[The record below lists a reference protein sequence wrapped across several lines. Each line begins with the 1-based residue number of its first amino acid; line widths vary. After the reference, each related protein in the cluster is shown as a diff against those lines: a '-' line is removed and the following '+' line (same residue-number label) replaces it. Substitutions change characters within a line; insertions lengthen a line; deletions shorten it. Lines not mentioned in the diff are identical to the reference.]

1 VIIGVVITLVVL
13 LAIAVVVGVARDP
26 GPDPADVAI
35 GYARALGVGD
45 FDAVYRLVDPELL
58 KGRNRPQW
66 VDEQNARPHLE
77 FAPDTVESRG
87 RVWVYVDKQLK
98 PVNLRLGIT
107 DGTNTELLSGDLQQG
122 AEVVT
127 TISGMSATRAAAP
140 ASSGNPLLPQRGG
153 PGRGR

>member
-1 VIIGVVITLVVL
+1 MIIGVVITLVVL

-66 VDEQNARPHLE
+66 VDEQNARPHLA

-87 RVWVYVDKQLK
+87 
-98 PVNLRLGIT
+98 PPNLRRST
-107 DGTNTELLSGDLQQG
+107 W
-122 AEVVT
+122 
-127 TISGMSATRAAAP
+127 
-140 ASSGNPLLPQRGG
+140 
-153 PGRGR
+153 